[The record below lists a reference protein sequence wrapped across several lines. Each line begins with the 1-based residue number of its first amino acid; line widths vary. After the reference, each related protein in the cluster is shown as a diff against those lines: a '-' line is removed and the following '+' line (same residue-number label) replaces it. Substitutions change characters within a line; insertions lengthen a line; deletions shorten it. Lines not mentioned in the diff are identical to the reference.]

1 MKKSYEERQAECK
14 LKVGDKVR
22 ILRKAEGDE
31 CGRNGCWVLEMDR
44 FVEKIGEIIR
54 DNNDGWL
61 RVFCEE
67 LRDSFWFPYSSL
79 EKVEDNETSKNEEGS
94 KNVEKSY
101 EERQRECGLKVG
113 DKVKILRKVDDY
125 ADGWDNEW
133 PEEADTWIGK
143 IGSITGGK
151 KADGFKVY
159 LKEENDWWFFPYFV
173 LEKVEDN
180 ETPKHVE
187 PVKQEEKKLTNYS
200 VFTTQDHGEEF
211 FFFAAISKE
220 ENNESIIFTEEN
232 GGTWEFYKKHIVA
245 IKKA

>member
-1 MKKSYEERQAECK
+1 M
-14 LKVGDKVR
+14 
-22 ILRKAEGDE
+22 
-31 CGRNGCWVLEMDR
+31 
-44 FVEKIGEIIR
+44 
-54 DNNDGWL
+54 
-61 RVFCEE
+61 
-67 LRDSFWFPYSSL
+67 
-79 EKVEDNETSKNEEGS
+79 
-94 KNVEKSY
+94 EKSY

-113 DKVKILRKVDDY
+113 DKVKILRKAVSFE
-125 ADGWDNEW
+125 DGWDNYWSEG
-133 PEEADTWIGK
+133 ADTWVGKTGVIIGD
-143 IGSITGGK
+143 S
-151 KADGFKVY
+151 KVVG
-159 LKEENDWWFFPYFV
+159 LKVFLEEDDWWYFPYFV

-232 GGTWEFYKKHIVA
+232 GSTWEFYKKHIVA

>member
-1 MKKSYEERQAECK
+1 M
-14 LKVGDKVR
+14 
-22 ILRKAEGDE
+22 
-31 CGRNGCWVLEMDR
+31 
-44 FVEKIGEIIR
+44 
-54 DNNDGWL
+54 
-61 RVFCEE
+61 
-67 LRDSFWFPYSSL
+67 
-79 EKVEDNETSKNEEGS
+79 
-94 KNVEKSY
+94 EKSY

-113 DKVKILRKVDDY
+113 DIVKILRK
-125 ADGWDNEW
+125 AEGGESGWKNCWVIKMGACVGAIGIVEDTHEDSGIFVKMD
-133 PEEADTWIGK
+133 EE
-143 IGSITGGK
+143 TG
-151 KADGFKVY
+151 Y
-159 LKEENDWWFFPYFV
+159 WFPYFV

-187 PVKQEEKKLTNYS
+187 TVKQEEKKLTNYS